1 LKLKEF
7 MDRHDI
13 GDVVIW
19 TDDTVGYDVEFPIT
33 EQLYSNRKGTSKLIN
48 YLTDKLTVEKLHND
62 NHVSINLYEFLDN
75 ENIID
80 YVKNNIDDNFGY
92 ESHEKNVKRL
102 TVDVINYIVFGANK
116 YCDKLLHAFIFAD
129 LLAEP
134 SKKARTEENY
144 SISNFNDFLVSVSIP
159 IGNIIVRVKTD
170 SNYPGIYV
178 DLRGENIRDG
188 YEENTVNLA
197 VIEYDMENRKMQT
210 IVYGDSLRDDPSVII
225 EHGNYKNRS
234 VDNMINSAIKKNEQ
248 MRQEKEILNHISLD
262 RRGRSLR

>member
-33 EQLYSNRKGTSKLIN
+33 EQPYSNIKGTSKLIN
-48 YLTDKLTVEKLHND
+48 YLTDKLTVERLHND
-62 NHVSINLYEFLDN
+62 DHVSINLYEVLDN

-80 YVKNNIDDNFGY
+80 YVKNIIDDNFGY

-102 TVDVINYIVFGANK
+102 TVDVINYIVFGADK
-116 YCDKLLHAFIFAD
+116 YCEKMLHAFRFAD
-129 LLAEP
+129 LLEKP
-134 SKKARTEENY
+134 SKKIKMEEAYDNSNY
-144 SISNFNDFLVSVSIP
+144 NDFLVSVSIP

-178 DLRGENIRDG
+178 DLKGENIRDG

-197 VIEYDMENRKMQT
+197 VIEYDMENKKMQT
-210 IVYGDSLRDDPSVII
+210 VVYGDSLRDDPSVVI

-234 VDNMINSAIKKNEQ
+234 VDNMITSAIKKKEQ
-248 MRQEKEILNHISLD
+248 ESHEKVSLNY
-262 RRGRSLR
+262 RSLEK